1 MIEENSGF
9 ILVTLNPRRSLKD
22 KGVTSSDR
30 PWSLT
35 SLWKR
40 AISVVIYHKYVHG
53 IERDLTGRGMLWKRR
68 DRKSK
73 LSHRSIHCFADCI
86 FHQPSHSV
94 QIHCFLKRLFEK
106 LLFFLSLFSF
116 SKFKTSSASLESI
129 DLWTPST
136 AHFYMKPAWCCQKK
150 PVSHRNVSKVCL
162 QVTCVGCQCPLS
174 SDIEHYCIT

>member
-9 ILVTLNPRRSLKD
+9 ILLTLNPRRSLKD

-106 LLFFLSLFSF
+106 FFFFFSLSFLFQNLKLAQLHLKVSIFGPLQLHIFIWNLPDAAKRNLFHTGMF
-116 SKFKTSSASLESI
+116 PRSAYRWLVWAASV
-129 DLWTPST
+129 P
-136 AHFYMKPAWCCQKK
+136 
-150 PVSHRNVSKVCL
+150 
-162 QVTCVGCQCPLS
+162 
-174 SDIEHYCIT
+174 